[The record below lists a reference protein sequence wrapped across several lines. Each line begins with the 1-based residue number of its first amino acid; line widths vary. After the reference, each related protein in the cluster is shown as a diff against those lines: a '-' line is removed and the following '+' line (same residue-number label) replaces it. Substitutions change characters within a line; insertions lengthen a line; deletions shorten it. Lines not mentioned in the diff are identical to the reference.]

1 MHELSM
7 AQAIVDTVLDA
18 AQKNEAQ
25 DVLEVTIEIG
35 QITMLNPEQL
45 KFLLNVLVEG
55 TLMEGA
61 QIIIEEIPVEIEC
74 QACDFKGQAN
84 TGGSDHYL
92 TIVLCPECGARDV
105 EVTKGRECNVKNIRI
120 EKVD

>member
-45 KFLLNVLVEG
+45 KFLLNVCGRYLDG
-55 TLMEGA
+55 RS
-61 QIIIEEIPVEIEC
+61 
-74 QACDFKGQAN
+74 
-84 TGGSDHYL
+84 SDNYRRNSSGDRVP
-92 TIVLCPECGARDV
+92 IM
-105 EVTKGRECNVKNIRI
+105 
-120 EKVD
+120 

>member
-35 QITMLNPEQL
+35 QITIRSR
-45 KFLLNVLVEG
+45 
-55 TLMEGA
+55 TA
-61 QIIIEEIPVEIEC
+61 
-74 QACDFKGQAN
+74 
-84 TGGSDHYL
+84 
-92 TIVLCPECGARDV
+92 
-105 EVTKGRECNVKNIRI
+105 VTST
-120 EKVD
+120 